1 MPSRSPVGAGMTIGS
16 ETCSV
21 DLKTKG
27 MVLALDIV
35 RFSRPLSRAKVR
47 LNLSRPDSRA
57 RGTGG

>member
-35 RFSRPLSRAKVR
+35 RFSRLLLRAKVR
-47 LNLSRPDSRA
+47 LNLS
-57 RGTGG
+57 

>member
-35 RFSRPLSRAKVR
+35 RFSRPLVKGEGETES
-47 LNLSRPDSRA
+47 LS
-57 RGTGG
+57 T